1 MPDDYPEDPPK
12 FAPPKAAIYSQD
24 NGLKPKLRITTGMS
38 DVNVRRLSSF
48 ETEEEESVS
57 ANP

>member
-1 MPDDYPEDPPK
+1 MPDDYPEDLPK
-12 FAPPKAAIYSQD
+12 FVPPKAAIHSQG